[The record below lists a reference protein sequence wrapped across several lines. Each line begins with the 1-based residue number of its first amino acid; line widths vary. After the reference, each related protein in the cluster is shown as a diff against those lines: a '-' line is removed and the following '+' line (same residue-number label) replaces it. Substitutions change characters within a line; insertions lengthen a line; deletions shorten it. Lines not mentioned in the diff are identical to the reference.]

1 MISIIKLVAEDGFDE
16 ENEEAKDRKNWI
28 GNLTLL
34 DCGTNRQY
42 KNAIFAIKHNKI
54 AQRVRDGIFVPI
66 CTKKVFDKQILGC
79 TDGLWR
85 WDWNDKLKHHDF
97 LLKEYDA
104 FVKEINDY
112 QAAKN
117 INNYGNK

>member
-1 MISIIKLVAEDGFDE
+1 MISIIKSVSEDGFNEDS
-16 ENEEAKDRKNWI
+16 EEAKDRKNWI

-42 KNAIFAIKHNKI
+42 KNAIFAIKHNTI

-66 CTKKVFDKQILGC
+66 CTKKVFDKQFLGC

-85 WDWNDKLKHHDF
+85 WDWNDKLKHHEF
-97 LLKEYDA
+97 LLKEYDD
-104 FVKEINDY
+104 FVKEIDNY
-112 QAAKN
+112 QAAK
-117 INNYGNK
+117 I